1 MLRKEGVQ
9 TQQVNEVLFK
19 DKQLLG
25 GNTPVFDQL
34 SPVGQMVLAAA
45 AENSMDALLG
55 ALSGSSTDELG
66 ETLGAALATVSE
78 ANDAVKGHIRHF
90 LLESNAFNRLDV
102 LANISQ
108 LQGGAAAGLGL
119 VEDARLRA
127 ENIMSRVRTMLLS
140 ARWRCIRSIPAD
152 FFASPISS
160 NPTDPAASSRAA
172 NRVTHAAAM
181 KICRRSLERSTPRP
195 TTTS

>member
-1 MLRKEGVQ
+1 MAQMLRKEGVQ

-25 GNTPVFDQL
+25 GGTPVFEQL

-45 AENSMDALLG
+45 AESSMDALLG
-55 ALSGSSTDELG
+55 ALSDPNPDELG

-90 LLESNAFNRLDV
+90 LLESSAFNRLDV
-102 LANISQ
+102 LSNISQ
-108 LQGGAAAGLGL
+108 LEGGAAAGLGL

-127 ENIMSRVRTMLLS
+127 KNIMSRVSTRLLP
-140 ARWRCIRSIPAD
+140 ARWQCI
-152 FFASPISS
+152 
-160 NPTDPAASSRAA
+160 
-172 NRVTHAAAM
+172 HA
-181 KICRRSLERSTPRP
+181 R
-195 TTTS
+195 